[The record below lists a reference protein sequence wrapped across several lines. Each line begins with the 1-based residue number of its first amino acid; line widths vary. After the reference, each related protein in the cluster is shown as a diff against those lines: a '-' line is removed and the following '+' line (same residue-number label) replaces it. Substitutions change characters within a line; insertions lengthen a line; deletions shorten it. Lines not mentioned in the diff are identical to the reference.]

1 MSVSYI
7 LYEIAQMERN
17 DLRVERVSVRLPGG
31 SCGGTLHWLAARDA
45 LDSPACGLTAQEPI
59 WSSMLSNN
67 ADEFVTG
74 QTIGLFNYAD
84 GEVADGAAHAGW
96 NLKITGSGGRA
107 GRVQHETISVL
118 TNAA

>member
-1 MSVSYI
+1 MSMQTSADSAAGAPLWACALVK
-7 LYEIAQMERN
+7 
-17 DLRVERVSVRLPGG
+17 
-31 SCGGTLHWLAARDA
+31 LAPPSANRTNLFEDN
-45 LDSPACGLTAQEPI
+45 T
-59 WSSMLSNN
+59 

>member
-1 MSVSYI
+1 MSMQTSADSAAGAPLWACAMVK
-7 LYEIAQMERN
+7 
-17 DLRVERVSVRLPGG
+17 
-31 SCGGTLHWLAARDA
+31 LAPTSTNRTNLFEDA
-45 LDSPACGLTAQEPI
+45 V
-59 WSSMLSNN
+59 
-67 ADEFVTG
+67 ADNFVTG

-107 GRVQHETISVL
+107 GRVQHETLSVL

>member
-1 MSVSYI
+1 MSSWGK
-7 LYEIAQMERN
+7 A
-17 DLRVERVSVRLPGG
+17 D
-31 SCGGTLHWLAARDA
+31 AAASAPLWA
-45 LDSPACGLTAQEPI
+45 LMQLNTEQTDGNRTNLFEDNT
-59 WSSMLSNN
+59 

-84 GEVADGAAHAGW
+84 DEVADGAAHAGW

-107 GRVQHETISVL
+107 GRIQHETISVL